1 MYQIRYDLGNR
12 YEYSMYFES
21 EWAIMHRVVKD
32 MMHQHPEILRADVLD
47 KRTHKIVKTY
57 TK

>member
-21 EWAIMHRVVKD
+21 EWMIANHVAED
-32 MMHQHPEILRADVLD
+32 MVRHHPEILRADVLD

>member
-21 EWAIMHRVVKD
+21 EWVVHRAAEEMVRR
-32 MMHQHPEILRADVLD
+32 HPEILQADVIN
-47 KRTHKIVKTY
+47 KQTHQIIKTY

>member
-21 EWAIMHRVVKD
+21 EWVVHHMAED
-32 MMHQHPEILRADVLD
+32 MVRRHPEILRADVLD
-47 KRTHKIVKTY
+47 KRTHKIIKTY

>member
-21 EWAIMHRVVKD
+21 EWVVHHMAERMVRKY
-32 MMHQHPEILRADVLD
+32 PEILQADVLN
-47 KRTHKIVKTY
+47 RQTHKIIKTY